1 MSGETG
7 LVYRCE
13 AGTTYIL
20 CHQTMSRM
28 DTWVKDSLKFIP
40 ERWMKDNEQV
50 HTLKQLVNNCD
61 VVCNIGHSPI
71 CEPAIWFRPEDVHRQ
86 EAGHDGGQRPRGEAG
101 VQIQAR
107 LDWAAS
113 ADKMRHPGVS

>member
-1 MSGETG
+1 M
-7 LVYRCE
+7 YRCE

-50 HTLKQLVNNCD
+50 HTLKLKTIGEQL
-61 VVCNIGHSPI
+61 
-71 CEPAIWFRPEDVHRQ
+71 
-86 EAGHDGGQRPRGEAG
+86 
-101 VQIQAR
+101 
-107 LDWAAS
+107 
-113 ADKMRHPGVS
+113 